1 MSENEEIEQ
10 TPKKNSEKSL
20 LKYQRNSRQIFGVN
34 HKERLEKRLEKI
46 REDKR

>member
-1 MSENEEIEQ
+1 MSENEEIKQ

-20 LKYQRNSRQIFGVN
+20 LKQQRNSRQIFRVN
-34 HKERLEKRLEKI
+34 DKEKLEKRLEKM